1 MTFTIPSNYSIPK
14 TVLSILAT
22 INSVSGT
29 LLRNIPPGLF
39 PEFVDCPEGVP
50 CNQYL
55 AHCKHILKV
64 AVFCRRYLDASAA
77 AAASEQYAVTQQ
89 HQVYI
94 GVTAF
99 AYYIAA

>member
-14 TVLSILAT
+14 TVLSIIAK

-29 LLRNIPPGLF
+29 FRRNIPSGLF

-55 AHCKHILKV
+55 AHCKYILKV
-64 AVFCRRYLDASAA
+64 AVFCRRYLYASAA
-77 AAASEQYAVTQQ
+77 AAASEQYAVAQQ
-89 HQVYI
+89 DQVDV
-94 GVTAF
+94 GAAAF
-99 AYYIAA
+99 AYDIAA